1 MPLQKPR
8 TPTIN
13 ATVILGEGGFGQV
26 FAARAEDGREAAAKL
41 VAKVPGAQR
50 ELLFV
55 ELGVARN
62 IVPIIDSGETE
73 DHWVL
78 IMPMAER
85 SLGQELQAA
94 NALPVEAA
102 LVVLTDIADA
112 LAGIDGR
119 VVHRDLKPDN
129 VLLLHGVW
137 CLADFGISRYAE
149 ATTAPDT
156 RKRALSPP
164 YAAPERW
171 RSERATS
178 AADVYALG
186 VIAYELLTGRLPFP
200 GPTTEEFGD
209 QHLHAEPPR
218 LTGVSARLA
227 GLIEECLYKAPGAR
241 PTPANLQAR
250 LAKAGGE
257 PRLAGAAKLAGAYQ
271 VEAARVAEQTRA
283 ASLAQTE
290 GARRAGLLDASRRGL
305 RFISDQLVEHLD
317 EAAPTAP
324 VQRRAEGW
332 NMSLNG
338 ARLGLSVVQ
347 PFDGKNWSGW
357 DAPPIDVIGYAT
369 VSITIPA
376 DRQGYEGRS
385 HSLYYCD
392 ANEPDSYAWYETAFM
407 FTPGLPR
414 QGRQDPFALPPG
426 AESAKALWPGM
437 SEYQVAWP
445 FTRLV
450 VGDIDDFLDRWLGWF
465 AAAAQGQL
473 QHPMMMPE
481 RPAEGTW
488 RRGGR

>member
-1 MPLQKPR
+1 
-8 TPTIN
+8 
-13 ATVILGEGGFGQV
+13 VIIQCASRWELGERLGEGGFGQV

-55 ELGVARN
+55 ELGGTRN
-62 IVPIIDSGETE
+62 IVPVTDSGETK

-78 IMPMAER
+78 IMPLAER
-85 SLGQELQAA
+85 SLGQELEVVG
-94 NALPVEAA
+94 ALSVEAA
-102 LVVLTDIADA
+102 LVVLMDIADA
-112 LAGIDGR
+112 LADIDGR
-119 VVHRDLKPDN
+119 VVHRDLKPGN
-129 VLLLHGVW
+129 VLLLDGVW

-156 RKRALSPP
+156 RKGALSPP

-171 RSERATS
+171 RSERASS
-178 AADVYALG
+178 AADVYGFG
-186 VIAYELLTGRLPFP
+186 VIAHELLTGGLPFP
-200 GPTTEEFGD
+200 GPTLEEFAD

-218 LTGVSARLA
+218 LTGVSTRLA
-227 GLIEECLYKAPGAR
+227 ALIEECLYKAPGAR

-250 LAKAGGE
+250 LAKVGAE
-257 PRLAGAAKLAGAYQ
+257 PRLAGASQLAGAYR
-271 VEAARVAEQTRA
+271 VEAARVAEQNRA
-283 ASLAQTE
+283 ASVAQTE
-290 GARRAGLLDASRRGL
+290 EARRAGLLDASRRGL
-305 RFISDQLVEHLD
+305 RSVSDEFLEHLD

-324 VQRRAEGW
+324 VQRRGEGW
-332 NMSLNG
+332 HLSLNG
-338 ARLGLSVVQ
+338 ARLDLSAAR
-347 PFDGKNWSGW
+347 PFDGRSWGGW
-357 DAPPIDVIGYAT
+357 DAPPIDVVSHAT

-376 DRQGYEGRS
+376 DYRGYEGRS

-392 ANEPDSYAWYETAFM
+392 ASESGAYAWYETAFM
-407 FTPGLPR
+407 VMPMLQR
-414 QGRQDPFALPPG
+414 QGRQDPFALAPG
-426 AESAKALWPGM
+426 VESAKALWPGM

-473 QHPMMMPE
+473 QRPTMMPE

-488 RRGGR
+488 RRGAR

>member
-1 MPLQKPR
+1 
-8 TPTIN
+8 
-13 ATVILGEGGFGQV
+13 VIIQCASRWELSERLGEGGFGQV
-26 FAARAEDGREAAAKL
+26 FIARAEDGREAAAKL

-55 ELGVARN
+55 ELGDVRN

-73 DHWVL
+73 EHWVL

-85 SLGQELQAA
+85 SLRQELQAA
-94 NALPVEAA
+94 GALPVEAA

-149 ATTAPDT
+149 ATTAADT

-186 VIAYELLTGRLPFP
+186 VIAYELLTGRLPFS

-218 LTGVSARLA
+218 LTGVSARLVA
-227 GLIEECLYKAPGAR
+227 LIEECLYKAPGAR

-250 LAKAGGE
+250 LARAGAE
-257 PRLAGAAKLAGAYQ
+257 PRLAGATKLAGAYQ
-271 VEAARVAEQTRA
+271 VEAARVAERTRA

-305 RFISDQLVEHLD
+305 RSISDELLEHLD
-317 EAAPTAP
+317 GAAPTAP

-332 NMSLNG
+332 SMSLNG
-338 ARLGLSVVQ
+338 AALGLSAVQ
-347 PFDGKNWSGW
+347 PFDGKNWGGW
-357 DAPPIDVIGYAT
+357 GAPGIDVIGYAT

-376 DRQGYEGRS
+376 DREGYEGRS

-392 ANEPDSYAWYETAFM
+392 VNEPGSYAWHETAFI

-426 AESAKALWPGM
+426 AESAKALSPGI

-445 FTRLV
+445 FTRLI
-450 VGDIDDFLDRWLGWF
+450 VGEIDDYLDRWLGWF

-473 QHPMMMPE
+473 QRPMMMPE

>member
-1 MPLQKPR
+1 MIIQCASRWELGAR
-8 TPTIN
+8 
-13 ATVILGEGGFGQV
+13 LGEGGFGQV

-250 LAKAGGE
+250 LAKAGAE

-271 VEAARVAEQTRA
+271 VEAARVAEQIRT

-305 RFISDQLVEHLD
+305 RFISDQLLEHLG

-347 PFDGKNWSGW
+347 PFDGKNWVAGTHHRSTSL
-357 DAPPIDVIGYAT
+357 ATPPCRSPSRPIVRAT
-369 VSITIPA
+369 RDEATPSTTAMPTSPTPTPGTKRPSCSRRGCHVRAARTPSRYHQGPSQPRLCGRVCRSIRSP
-376 DRQGYEGRS
+376 GRS
-385 HSLYYCD
+385 
-392 ANEPDSYAWYETAFM
+392 
-407 FTPGLPR
+407 PG
-414 QGRQDPFALPPG
+414 
-426 AESAKALWPGM
+426 
-437 SEYQVAWP
+437 
-445 FTRLV
+445 
-450 VGDIDDFLDRWLGWF
+450 
-465 AAAAQGQL
+465 
-473 QHPMMMPE
+473 
-481 RPAEGTW
+481 
-488 RRGGR
+488 

>member
-1 MPLQKPR
+1 M
-8 TPTIN
+8 
-13 ATVILGEGGFGQV
+13 
-26 FAARAEDGREAAAKL
+26 
-41 VAKVPGAQR
+41 PGAQR

-55 ELGVARN
+55 ALEDARN
-62 IVPIIDSGETE
+62 IVPVIDSGETE

-78 IMPMAER
+78 IMPLAER

-94 NALPVEAA
+94 GAVPVEAA
-102 LVVLTDIADA
+102 LVVLTDIATA
-112 LAGIDGR
+112 LAAIDGR

-129 VLLLHGVW
+129 VLLLDGVW

-178 AADVYALG
+178 AADVYAFG

-200 GPTTEEFGD
+200 GPTIEEFGN

-218 LTGVSARLA
+218 LTGVSTRLA
-227 GLIEECLYKAPGAR
+227 ALIEECLYKAPGAR

-250 LAKAGGE
+250 LAKAGAE
-257 PRLAGAAKLAGAYQ
+257 PRLAGASKLAGAYQ
-271 VEAARVAEQTRA
+271 AEAARVAEQTRA

-290 GARRAGLLDASRRGL
+290 EARRAGLLDASRRGL
-305 RFISDQLVEHLD
+305 RSISDEFLEHLD
-317 EAAPTAP
+317 EAAPSAP
-324 VQRRAEGW
+324 MQRRAEGW
-332 NMSLNG
+332 NVSLNG
-338 ARLGLSVVQ
+338 ARLGLSTAKL
-347 PFDGKNWSGW
+347 FDGKNWGGW
-357 DAPPIDVIGYAT
+357 DAPPFDVISNAT
-369 VSITIPA
+369 VSIIIPA

-392 ANEPDSYAWYETAFM
+392 AIEPGSYAWYETAFM
-407 FTPGLPR
+407 VSPGLPQ

-445 FTRLV
+445 FTQLL
-450 VGDIDDFLDRWLGWF
+450 VGDTDDFLDRWLGWF

-481 RPAEGTW
+481 RSAEGTW

>member
-1 MPLQKPR
+1 
-8 TPTIN
+8 
-13 ATVILGEGGFGQV
+13 VIIQCASRWELGARLGEGGFGQV

-94 NALPVEAA
+94 NALPFEAA

-305 RFISDQLVEHLD
+305 RFISDQLLEHLD

-324 VQRRAEGW
+324 VQRRAAGW

-437 SEYQVAWP
+437 LEYQVAWP